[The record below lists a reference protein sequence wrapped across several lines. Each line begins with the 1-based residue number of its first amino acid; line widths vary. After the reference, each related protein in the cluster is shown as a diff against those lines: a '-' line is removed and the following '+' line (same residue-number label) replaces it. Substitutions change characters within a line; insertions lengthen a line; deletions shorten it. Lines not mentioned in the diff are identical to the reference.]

1 MALLLSCEN
10 LSRSFGART
19 LFRGISL
26 SISDGEKVGMIG
38 PNGSGKSTLLK
49 ILAGLDHPD
58 EGELTSKR
66 QLQLAY
72 VAQEDV
78 FAPAVT
84 VEQAL
89 VAALAHNHMDDHDR
103 HTQAAILLGRLDFP
117 DPDKLVSQLS
127 GGWKKRLS
135 IARALITG
143 PELLLLDEPTN
154 HLDLEG
160 ILWLEKLLVDAPFAF
175 LMITHDR
182 YILENAANRVTE
194 LSRIYPDGF
203 LSISGPYS
211 EFVQRQAEFMEGQQS
226 QQQALAGKVR
236 RELAWLH
243 RGAKA
248 RTTKAK
254 GRIQDAKGMIQD
266 LAEIQVRNNQ
276 SGTMQVDFAATG
288 RQTRKLIALQQV
300 GKALGGRGLFSD
312 LDVVLAPGTKLG
324 IVGPNGSGKTTLL
337 RLLAGELE
345 PDSGQIRRADGLR
358 IVLFHQ
364 DRSTLNKDETLRKAL
379 GAIGDTVIYHDQPLH
394 VTSWAKKFLFRT
406 EQLDQPVA
414 LLSGGEQSRVLIARM
429 MLESADVLI
438 LDEPTNDLD
447 IPSLEVLEES
457 MDEFPGA
464 LVLVTH
470 DRFMI
475 GRLCSQ
481 ILGLDGRGGW
491 GMYADFA
498 QWESAWRRA
507 RRKPATAAEPPK
519 AEAARPVPGIKSP
532 AIKSSAT
539 KKLSWKEQRELE
551 QIEASVLAAE
561 EDVARL
567 EKESADP
574 QIMADHRKAHERYAQ
589 LSKAQRL
596 VHTLYARWQELE
608 AQKG

>member
-26 SISDGEKVGMIG
+26 SISEGEKVGMIG

-66 QLQLAY
+66 QLRLAY

-78 FAPAVT
+78 FTPGTT
-84 VEQAL
+84 VQQVL
-89 VAALAHNHMDDHDR
+89 VDTLADNHQDDHDR
-103 HTQAAILLGRLDFP
+103 QTQAAILLGRLEFP
-117 DPDKLVSQLS
+117 DPDKPVSQLS

-135 IARALITG
+135 IARALITD

-160 ILWLEKLLVDAPFAF
+160 ILWLEKLLVDAPFSF
-175 LMITHDR
+175 LMISHDR
-182 YILENAANRVTE
+182 YILENAVSRVTE
-194 LSRIYPDGF
+194 LSGAYPDGF

-211 EFVQRQAEFMEGQQS
+211 EFLQRQAEFMEGQQS
-226 QQQALAGKVR
+226 QQQALAGRVR
-236 RELAWLH
+236 RELAWFH

-254 GRIQDAKGMIQD
+254 GRIQEAKGMIQD
-266 LAEIQVRNNQ
+266 LAEVQLRNNQ
-276 SGTMQVDFAATG
+276 SGTLQVDFAATG
-288 RQTRKLIALQQV
+288 RQTRKLISLQQV
-300 GKALGGRGLFSD
+300 NKSLGGRSLFSD
-312 LDVVLAPGTKLG
+312 LNVVLAPGTKLG

-337 RLLAGELE
+337 RLLAREME
-345 PDSGQIRRADGLR
+345 PDTGLIRRADALR

-406 EQLDQPVA
+406 EQLDQPVS

-429 MLESADVLI
+429 MLLSADVLV

-507 RRKPATAAEPPK
+507 RQKPASAPET
-519 AEAARPVPGIKSP
+519 ARPEAVRSSPGTKP
-532 AIKSSAT
+532 PGA

-551 QIEASVLAAE
+551 QMEGSVLAAE
-561 EDVARL
+561 EEVTRL
-567 EKESADP
+567 EKQSVDP
-574 QIMADHRKAHERYAQ
+574 QIMADHRKGHEHYEQ
-589 LSKAQRL
+589 LSKAQQL

-608 AQKG
+608 ARKG

>member
-26 SISDGEKVGMIG
+26 SISEGEKVGMIG

-66 QLQLAY
+66 QLRLAY

-78 FAPAVT
+78 FAAGAT
-84 VEQAL
+84 VQQVL
-89 VAALAHNHMDDHDR
+89 VDTLVGNHQDEHDR
-103 HTQAAILLGRLDFP
+103 QTQAAILLGRLEFP
-117 DPDKLVSQLS
+117 DPDKPVSQLS

-135 IARALITG
+135 IARALITD

-160 ILWLEKLLVDAPFAF
+160 ILWLEKLLVDAPFSF
-175 LMITHDR
+175 LMISHDR
-182 YILENAANRVTE
+182 YILENAVSRVTE
-194 LSRIYPDGF
+194 LSRAYPDGF

-211 EFVQRQAEFMEGQQS
+211 EFLQRQAEFMEGQQS
-226 QQQALAGKVR
+226 QQQALAGRVR

-254 GRIQDAKGMIQD
+254 GRIQEAKGMIQD
-266 LAEIQVRNNQ
+266 LAAVQLRNNQ
-276 SGTMQVDFAATG
+276 SGTLQVDFAATG
-288 RQTRKLIALQQV
+288 RQTRKLISIQQV
-300 GKALGGRGLFSD
+300 NKSLGGRSLFSD
-312 LDVVLAPGTKLG
+312 LNVVLAPGTKLG

-337 RLLAGELE
+337 RLLAGEME
-345 PDSGQIRRADGLR
+345 PDTGLIRRADGLR

-406 EQLDQPVA
+406 EQLDQPVS

-429 MLESADVLI
+429 MLLSADVLV

-475 GRLCSQ
+475 ARLCSQ

-507 RRKPATAAEPPK
+507 RQKPASAPETSKPAVPRAEPAAKSTAA
-519 AEAARPVPGIKSP
+519 
-532 AIKSSAT
+532 

-551 QIEASVLAAE
+551 QMEASVLAAE
-561 EDVARL
+561 EEVARL
-567 EKESADP
+567 EKQSTDP
-574 QIMADHRKAHERYAQ
+574 QFMTDHRKGHEHYEQ
-589 LSKAQRL
+589 LSKAQQL

-608 AQKG
+608 ARKG